1 MENLEQY
8 ITRLESR
15 VKNYKDLITT
25 TKGDYKKTLF
35 SQLTIYIKIL
45 SELKELV
52 K

>member
-8 ITRLESR
+8 LKRIESR
-15 VKNYKDLITT
+15 VERYKDLVIS

-45 SELKELV
+45 SELKELS